1 MYRPRSLNVH
11 ISGPALAAGRRIG
24 PQVPKKT
31 SEPEQYAGVARAVDC
46 DGRDWGEEDGM
57 DTETLSKLF
66 EGHVERFT
74 RSSQFRAIEA
84 GDADY
89 DAFIE
94 NVARAH
100 LKSPQLVAFLYA
112 LAPPEAAP
120 ALLGNLL
127 EELGLEADSERPHPS
142 LLEDLLRAAG
152 LGERLAAIRAQ
163 AEGDIYRVVT
173 DPLLYGTLRDVG
185 LAALTEIVA
194 FEFMLSRASGRIA
207 RALAT
212 HRGLTAPALDWFVH
226 HSEVDVRHAEEGL
239 ANLAAYVAY
248 YEFADD
254 EALTIV
260 EMALR
265 ENVFAR
271 RYFRD
276 SMRAGAPR

>member
-1 MYRPRSLNVH
+1 VDH
-11 ISGPALAAGRRIG
+11 
-24 PQVPKKT
+24 
-31 SEPEQYAGVARAVDC
+31 VAQRFD
-46 DGRDWGEEDGM
+46 REETQM
-57 DTETLSKLF
+57 DTTTIRDLF
-66 EGHVERFT
+66 ERHVTAFTDSPQFAALERGT
-74 RSSQFRAIEA
+74 
-84 GDADY
+84 ADY
-89 DAFIE
+89 DAFVE

-112 LAPPEAAP
+112 LAPPDAAA
-120 ALLGNLL
+120 ALLDNLL
-127 EELGLEADSERPHPS
+127 EELGLEADSERPHPR

-152 LGERLAAIRAQ
+152 LGHRLPAIAAQ
-163 AEGDIYRVVT
+163 AEDDIRRVVT

-194 FEFMLSRASGRIA
+194 FEFMLSRVSGRIA

-212 HRGLTAPALDWFVH
+212 HRGLTAQALDWFLH

-260 EMALR
+260 EMALP

-276 SMRAGAPR
+276 STAVGAAR